1 MGRSGVVWVGRAWM
15 GWVSVVGCS
24 ETGLSSLDKPEPE
37 TTTIPETTIPEST
50 PVPEEPTLGDPL
62 SAPPPPAPPEE
73 EPEEPEEPEPEPP
86 VEPVADAGGDVVVM
100 AGETAWLDG
109 TASYDPMGGS
119 LVYLWQVLS
128 APYGSAPVLLTADTP
143 TVDLLTDVDGTY
155 VLELGVQNAAGLW
168 DSTPDLVIVTAEPAP
183 PVADAG
189 ADTVYQPLETVELD
203 GTASY
208 DPGGYEPL
216 TYAWTLLSK
225 PTNSTA
231 TLDDPTKADPTFFA
245 DLAGDYLL
253 ELSVTNSLGTV
264 DPTPDQVL
272 VTTTPADGFYVEL
285 SWTTNADLDLH
296 LLNSTA
302 AGIFDCPNDCNYD
315 RPNPNW
321 GLSAATDDD
330 PSLDADTIPTVSG
343 AGPEIITIDV
353 PYTDVYTV
361 MVHYFGKNGSSSCG
375 ACPNA
380 DATVNI
386 YLGGVLAATY
396 NDTLFQDDDVWEV
409 ATIDWPSGLITPI
422 SVMSS
427 TTRTVCY

>member
-1 MGRSGVVWVGRAWM
+1 MVRSGVLWVGWI
-15 GWVSVVGCS
+15 WVAGCS
-24 ETGLSSLDKPEPE
+24 EQGFSELPKSETTPETTVPETTPEPE
-37 TTTIPETTIPEST
+37 PEPERPGWGD
-50 PVPEEPTLGDPL
+50 PVSGPTLPD
-62 SAPPPPAPPEE
+62 PPEE
-73 EPEEPEEPEPEPP
+73 EEPEEPEPP
-86 VEPVADAGGDVVVM
+86 VEPVADAGPDVVVT
-100 AGETAWLDG
+100 AGEAAWLDG
-109 TASYDPMGGS
+109 TASFDPMGGP
-119 LVYLWQVLS
+119 LVYLWQVVS
-128 APYGSAPVLLTADTP
+128 APYGSAPLLLTTDTP
-143 TVDLLTDVDGTY
+143 TVDLVTDIDGTY
-155 VLELGVQNAAGLW
+155 VLELGVQNQDGLW

-189 ADTVYQPLETVELD
+189 VDTVYQPLDTVVLD

-216 TYAWTLLSK
+216 TYSWTLLSK

-253 ELSVTNSLGTV
+253 ELSVTNSLGLV

-272 VTTTPADGFYVEL
+272 ITTTPADGFYVEV
-285 SWTTNADLDLH
+285 SWTNNGDLDLH
-296 LLNSTA
+296 LLNSSA
-302 AGIFDCPNDCNYD
+302 ASIFDCPHDCNYD

-361 MVHYFGKNGSSSCG
+361 MVHYFGKNGSSSCA
-375 ACPNA
+375 ACPDA
-380 DATVNI
+380 DTTVNI

-396 NDTLFQDDDVWEV
+396 NDTLYQDDDVWEV

-422 SVMSS
+422 GVMSS